1 MNYNQALNY
10 NISDKLTKAKLIEV
24 SNTLQDH
31 CLLRELEEPTGFT
44 LISKGLVQLFKQ
56 VKYELP
62 LLIKDIKNSP
72 QTLRELVTIKRD

>member
-1 MNYNQALNY
+1 MDYNQALNST
-10 NISDKLTKAKLIEV
+10 ISDKLTKSQLIEL

-31 CLLRELEEPTGFT
+31 CLVVELEEPTGFA
-44 LISKGLVQLFKQ
+44 LISKGLVQLSKQ

-72 QTLRELVTIKRD
+72 QFIRELLTIKRD

>member
-1 MNYNQALNY
+1 MNYNQALNST
-10 NISDKLTKAKLIEV
+10 ISDKLTKAQLIEL

-31 CLLRELEEPTGFT
+31 CLVVELEEPTGFP

>member
-1 MNYNQALNY
+1 MNFDQALTSP
-10 NISDKLTKAKLIEV
+10 ISDKLTKSQLIEL
-24 SNTLQDH
+24 SHTLQDH
-31 CLLRELEEPTGFT
+31 CLVKELTEETGFA

-72 QTLRELVTIKRD
+72 QFMRELLTIKRD

>member
-10 NISDKLTKAKLIEV
+10 TISDKLTKAKLIEI

-31 CLLRELEEPTGFT
+31 CLVKELETPTGFA
-44 LISKGLVQLFKQ
+44 LISEGLVLIFKQ

-62 LLIKDIKNSP
+62 LLIKDIKNAGQSFR
-72 QTLRELVTIKRD
+72 QLVTIKRD

>member
-1 MNYNQALNY
+1 MKFETALTSP
-10 NISDKLTKAKLIEV
+10 ISDKLTKSQLIEL

-31 CLLRELEEPTGFT
+31 CLVVELEEPTGFA
-44 LISKGLVQLFKQ
+44 LISKGLVQVFKQ

-72 QTLRELVTIKRD
+72 QFVRELLTIKRD

>member
-1 MNYNQALNY
+1 MNYNQALNST
-10 NISDKLTKAKLIEV
+10 ISDKLTKSQLIEL
-24 SNTLQDH
+24 SNTLQDY
-31 CLLRELEEPTGFT
+31 CLVKELEEEVGFD

-72 QTLRELVTIKRD
+72 QFVRELLTFKRD

>member
-31 CLLRELEEPTGFT
+31 CLVVELEEPTGFA

-62 LLIKDIKNSP
+62 LLIKDIKNTP

>member
-10 NISDKLTKAKLIEV
+10 TISDKLTKAKLIEI

-31 CLLRELEEPTGFT
+31 CLVKELESETGLA
-44 LISKGLVQLFKQ
+44 LISEGLVQLFKQ

>member
-10 NISDKLTKAKLIEV
+10 TISDKLTKAKLIEV

-31 CLLRELEEPTGFT
+31 CLVVELEEPTGFA

-62 LLIKDIKNSP
+62 LLIRDIENTP
-72 QTLRELVTIKRD
+72 QTLRELVTFKRD

>member
-1 MNYNQALNY
+1 MNYNQALNST
-10 NISDKLTKAKLIEV
+10 ISDKLTKSQLIEL

-31 CLLRELEEPTGFT
+31 CLVVELEEPTGFD
-44 LISKGLVQLFKQ
+44 LISKGLVQLSKQ

-72 QTLRELVTIKRD
+72 QFIRELVTIKRD

>member
-10 NISDKLTKAKLIEV
+10 TISDKLTKAKLIEV
-24 SNTLQDH
+24 GNTLRDH
-31 CLLRELEEPTGFT
+31 CLLRELEQPTGFE
-44 LISKGLVQLFKQ
+44 LISKGLVQVFKQ

>member
-1 MNYNQALNY
+1 MNYNQALNST
-10 NISDKLTKAKLIEV
+10 ISDKLTKSQLIEL

-31 CLLRELEEPTGFT
+31 CLVVELEEPTGFA

>member
-1 MNYNQALNY
+1 MNYNQALNST
-10 NISDKLTKAKLIEV
+10 ISDKLTKAQLIEL

-31 CLLRELEEPTGFT
+31 CLVKELEEPVGFD
-44 LISKGLVQLFKQ
+44 LISKGLVQVFKQ

-72 QTLRELVTIKRD
+72 QFGREVVTFKRD

>member
-1 MNYNQALNY
+1 MNYNQALNST
-10 NISDKLTKAKLIEV
+10 ISDKLTKSQLIEL

-31 CLLRELEEPTGFT
+31 CLVVELEEPTGFA
-44 LISKGLVQLFKQ
+44 LISKGLVQVFKQ

>member
-10 NISDKLTKAKLIEV
+10 TISDKLTKAKLIEV
-24 SNTLQDH
+24 GNTLRDH
-31 CLLRELEEPTGFT
+31 CLLRELEEPTGFA

>member
-1 MNYNQALNY
+1 MNYNQALNST
-10 NISDKLTKAKLIEV
+10 ISDKLTKAQLIEL

-31 CLLRELEEPTGFT
+31 CLVKELTEETGFE
-44 LISKGLVQLFKQ
+44 LISKGFVQLFKQ

-72 QTLRELVTIKRD
+72 QFMRELLTIKRD